1 MDPNLTKE
9 DWLNDWVG
17 LQYEDFGN
25 EIIGI
30 DGVTEEDDTYIV
42 TIKANGQEAKHNIII
57 RKDSSKMILPT
68 YATAD
73 MVTDVT
79 ISSTATEIPLDTIVE
94 SEKLTSGTEYDKV
107 IKKLQDEKYNIENS
121 VTYDLKLYSSSIKD
135 YITKLEDGSFEVKLP
150 IPEELKGK
158 NLIACY
164 VDTDGNIK
172 EYELN
177 DKEVFT
183 TDHFSIYTLA
193 EAPAPTQNENQGNEG
208 LEGGKEEQPKDDEKQ
223 EITDDKK
230 EDVGSAN
237 SGAGKAEDTTNSE
250 NPKTGDNIIVFV
262 IIFIVSVV
270 GILVTTKMK
279 KHNKKD

>member
-1 MDPNLTKE
+1 MIGWD
-9 DWLNDWVG
+9 G

-30 DGVTEEDDTYIV
+30 DGVKEQDDTYIV
-42 TIKANGQEAKHNIII
+42 TVKVNGKEAKHNIII

-193 EAPAPTQNENQGNEG
+193 EAPEPTQNENQGNEG

-223 EITDDKK
+223 EIAEDKK
-230 EDVGSAN
+230 EDVGSTN
-237 SGAGKAEDTTNSE
+237 NGAGKTEDTANSE
-250 NPKTGDNIIVFV
+250 NPKTGDNIILFV

-279 KHNKKD
+279 KQNKKD

>member
-1 MDPNLTKE
+1 MIGWD
-9 DWLNDWVG
+9 G

-30 DGVTEEDDTYIV
+30 DGVKEQDDTYIV
-42 TIKANGQEAKHNIII
+42 TVKVNGKEAKHNIII
-57 RKDSSKMILPT
+57 RKDSSRMILPT

-193 EAPAPTQNENQGNEG
+193 EAPEPTQNENQGNEG

-223 EITDDKK
+223 EIAEDKK
-230 EDVGSAN
+230 EDVGSTN
-237 SGAGKAEDTTNSE
+237 NGAGKTEDTANSE
-250 NPKTGDNIIVFV
+250 NPKTGDNIILFV

-279 KHNKKD
+279 KQNKKD